1 MDQEIVQLIEA
12 SNLLR
17 RMRFTGNAIS
27 KCLNFHQSYYANKN
41 GNLMQLP
48 KFDLLSMMSS
58 YLEEKQIFKHRTRL
72 NIKHFNIIDMVDF
85 DNSEDLEVFLNIR
98 NYILIVLGFHTSY
111 SQSSL
116 CTILLH

>member
-1 MDQEIVQLIEA
+1 MSQEIVQFIEA

-17 RMRFTGNAIS
+17 RIRFTDNAIS
-27 KCLNFHQSYYANKN
+27 KCLNSHQSYYTNKK

-58 YLEEKQIFKHRTRL
+58 YLEEKQIFRHRTRL

-85 DNSEDLEVFLNIR
+85 DNPEGLEVYLK
-98 NYILIVLGFHTSY
+98 Y
-111 SQSSL
+111 
-116 CTILLH
+116 